1 MAHGGGEEEEE
12 RVLSHGDVVLLRC
25 DLTILRGP
33 HFLNDRIIAFY
44 LAHLAADH
52 DADDDL
58 LLLPPSIPYLLSNLP
73 DPASVAAVADPL
85 RLASRRLVLLPVNDN
100 PDVSHAEGGSHWTL
114 LVLDNSNAVSGPRF
128 VHHDSLPPTNLP
140 AARRL
145 AAVLRPL
152 LPASAIP
159 LIEGPTPRQTNGYD
173 CGVFVLAVA
182 RAICNWWLTRARHSD
197 SDSDWLEAVKREPFN
212 STSFSSFD
220 CIYQS
225 LPVTAQDF
233 GTWCDMQSHK
243 KVAAVKPVASRPS
256 SRLRSF
262 SMLQE
267 DSTAIDSPR
276 LEDSG
281 THTTCD
287 QKKADTGKGA
297 CWDNLTVSQ
306 SVRKPN
312 VSAKNSLSYDGYSW
326 RKYGQK
332 QVKGSEFPRSYYK
345 CTHPTCPV
353 KRKVEMTPDGRI
365 AEILEDSG
373 THTTYDQKKA
383 DTGKGACW
391 DNLTVSQS
399 VRKPNVSAK
408 NSLSYDGYSWRKY
421 GQKQVKGSEFPR
433 SYYKCTHPTC
443 PVKRKVEMTPDGRI
457 AEIVYNGE
465 HNHPKPHPP
474 RKPTL
479 STSVET
485 LVATNDAGLENK
497 LEGCD
502 QAIGSDAVVEA
513 LRGGCHCLDGFR
525 NGNEISDCKKRY
537 AYAVIFIQEK
547 DLAD

>member
-52 DADDDL
+52 HDDDL
-58 LLLPPSIPYLLSNLP
+58 LLLPPSVPYLLSNLP

-140 AARRL
+140 SARRL

-182 RAICNWWLTRARHSD
+182 SAICNWWPTRARHSN
-197 SDSDWLEAVKREPFN
+197 SDSDWLEAVKREIKLVHYLVMLDEPSHCP
-212 STSFSSFD
+212 STQLPSHPSIAST
-220 CIYQS
+220 S

-276 LEDSG
+276 VTSLEEIILRRPKLEDSG
-281 THTTCD
+281 THT
-287 QKKADTGKGA
+287 A
-297 CWDNLTVSQ
+297 
-306 SVRKPN
+306 
-312 VSAKNSLSYDGYSW
+312 
-326 RKYGQK
+326 
-332 QVKGSEFPRSYYK
+332 
-345 CTHPTCPV
+345 
-353 KRKVEMTPDGRI
+353 
-365 AEILEDSG
+365 
-373 THTTYDQKKA
+373 YDQKKA

-525 NGNEISDCKKRY
+525 NGNEISDCKKRPT
-537 AYAVIFIQEK
+537 ASLE
-547 DLAD
+547 DTLR